1 MHINEFCRK
10 KFGKF
15 AIKFSD
21 FFFDKLTILSA
32 QLAHFFRKF
41 VEAVKRSPQT
51 FMLYG
56 LC

>member
-21 FFFDKLTILSA
+21 FFFDKLAILSA
-32 QLAHFFRKF
+32 RLAHFFRKF
-41 VEAVKRSPQT
+41 VEAGKQSPQT
-51 FMLYG
+51 FK
-56 LC
+56 